1 MENAERAIM
10 MAFAV
15 IVLGIALALAMFMF
29 SSITVTSEQ
38 LTFYTDSTAYYDN
51 VQLTKVCATCSKVN
65 PYDNTECED
74 CKALFPDITNDDIK
88 NGTTRVVGTETII
101 PTLYRYYK
109 ENFCVKIYDADNKL
123 IQIFDVNLEG
133 KVHGANGDTHAE
145 SDATDPTHIRNYAYN
160 IVYNRPNIA
169 SRAIQNYKYNP
180 QVDTI
185 DIPYFMFG
193 APWLGSTESVKARVD
208 YFVNGKAGYINNTY
222 VDYTDNAFYK
232 ARTELRADGTENQ
245 FTERFINYSYSGQ
258 KMITEDGDELVT
270 GEKSKDKIVIIYTL
284 MN

>member
-1 MENAERAIM
+1 MDNAERALM
-10 MAFAV
+10 MAFSV

-51 VQLTKVCATCSKVN
+51 VQLTKVCSACSKVN
-65 PYDNTECED
+65 PYDIGNCEG
-74 CKALFPDITNDDIK
+74 CNAIFPDITDDGIQ
-88 NGTTRVVGTETII
+88 NGTTRVVGAETII

-109 ENFCVKIYDADNKL
+109 ENFCVKIYDATNNL

-133 KVHGANGDTHAE
+133 KVHGANGDTQADDD
-145 SDATDPTHIRNYAYN
+145 SDDPTHIRNYAYN
-160 IVYNRPNIA
+160 IVYNRPNVA
-169 SRAIQNYKYNP
+169 SRSIQGYKYKPSDN
-180 QVDTI
+180 I

-208 YFVNGKAGYINNTY
+208 YFVNGKAGYINNSY
-222 VDYTDNAFYK
+222 VNYIDNAFYN
-232 ARTELRADGTENQ
+232 ARIDTKPDGSKYQ

-284 MN
+284 MD